1 MDRLVETLGRLRK
14 TTDRQS
20 AFVPQESWNQFRV
33 SPTCPPSTRLY
44 VRRGRIYAGYNPT
57 RADIDDWEFHAWTV
71 PSLSADVADP
81 DSVTIDVTFTTAN
94 YYQFFFLELRVPAV
108 IEEPNESDW
117 SFYLHGTGDEFGAAP
132 EAELWLDSY
141 DFQRSSPW
149 DHGDIDVDTV
159 AYPLCGLVLRNDG
172 RTGVSGAILPID
184 LVNRGRSYIWP
195 RDMRPITSIYD

>member
-117 SFYLHGTGDEFGAAP
+117 SFYLHGTEDEFKTTT
-132 EAELWLDSY
+132 EAEMWTHTDDFLNHNYLDW
-141 DFQRSSPW
+141 DSSMRI
-149 DHGDIDVDTV
+149 GST
-159 AYPLCGLVLRNDG
+159 YQLCGVILRNDG
-172 RTGVSGAILPID
+172 RTGIAGAFLPID
-184 LVNRGRSYIWP
+184 VINRGRSYVWP
-195 RDMRPITSIYD
+195 RDIRPRLPMDS